1 MRKLLYILVGAFLM
15 YACTPVI
22 EETGVDDK
30 QKCEMHI
37 LTRSSATL
45 NYPMAL
51 YAFDVSTGKM
61 VSSTILASETDDAV
75 LFLTKGNYQLV
86 ALTGMS
92 VIDENP
98 SLHDVI
104 ELAPCMNV
112 PLQMGSATIHAMQN
126 TTISIMLYNQ
136 VAAIDLLL
144 KDVPADAIEVDVTL
158 SLLNENLSYD
168 GTLSGNSI
176 VTIPLKKGE
185 EDWYSERFY
194 VLPTSNDQ
202 LSISITIVLPNETLL
217 YGYTHRKPI
226 LANTPYSF
234 VGRLTSG
241 FAVNSVI
248 DVEGWNM
255 LEEINFSFGDSSS
268 DDFIVDETQET
279 HAVTEIPLPRE
290 FWNNHFVAAS
300 DYMTDTTAVLLL
312 LSTTEWTAIPSAY
325 NEETPE
331 MAASLMKDYC
341 EEELTGWDIPTRDE
355 AKLMKAAIGGERVT
369 STNAVLAAN
378 ALPILQVGDDAD
390 GNAIRYL
397 CDDATY
403 SYAWDGSTIS
413 KCGAKRTYHLRAVK
427 RINVVKRVLPE

>member
-1 MRKLLYILVGAFLM
+1 MRKLIAILVSLSLM

-22 EETGVDDK
+22 EETGIDDK

-51 YAFDVSTGKM
+51 YAFDISTGKM
-61 VSSTILASETDDAV
+61 VSKTILTSETDDAV
-75 LFLTKGNYQLV
+75 LFLTKGNYQFV

-98 SLHDVI
+98 SLNDVI

-144 KDVPADAIEVDVTL
+144 KDVPTDAIEVDVTL
-158 SLLNENLSYD
+158 SMLNENLSYD
-168 GTLSGNSI
+168 GTLSGNTI

-185 EDWYSERFY
+185 EGWYSERFY

-202 LSISITIVLPNETLL
+202 LSISITIVLPNETLS

-226 LANTPYSF
+226 LANTPYSL

-268 DDFIVDETQET
+268 DDSIVDENQEL
-279 HAVTEIPLPRE
+279 HAVTEVPLPGE

-300 DYMTDTTAVLLL
+300 DNMTDTTAVLLL
-312 LSTTEWTAIPSAY
+312 LSATEWTTVPSAY
-325 NEETPE
+325 NDESPE
-331 MAASLMKDYC
+331 MAASLVKDYR
-341 EEELTGWDIPTRDE
+341 EEELTGWNIPTRDE

-378 ALPILQVGDDAD
+378 ALPILQVGDDGD
-390 GNAIRYL
+390 GNTIRYL

-403 SYAWDGSTIS
+403 SYVWDGTTIS
-413 KCGAKRTYHLRAVK
+413 KCGTKRTYHLRAVK
-427 RINVVKRVLPE
+427 RIYVVKRALLE